1 MFHPKMKYVYVGLDS
16 HKDTHT
22 AVFLNCFYEK
32 LGELTFKNVPN
43 EFPKFL
49 SESKKFKSN
58 ELSFLW
64 GFEDVSSYGRALAV
78 FLTNKK
84 EQVKHVNASLVA
96 NERKSVNVLQKTD
109 SFDAECAARVLLS
122 RFDQLPD
129 FNPQD
134 KYWVL
139 SQLVVRRRSIVKGNK
154 SLKNHLQ
161 AYITSHYPS
170 HGKFFKDIDAKSS
183 LAFYEKYPSPEKLD
197 NVSVEELAA
206 FLKENG
212 HCNKSIEKATL
223 ILDCV
228 KRDGDTLTDFQDIR
242 NQAVIST
249 INQIRNN
256 KKEMESVECLIKD
269 FLKNFDYKLESMRGI
284 DFVTASNLITEIGDI
299 ERFPTPAKLAKYSG
313 ISPVTYASGK
323 SSVQYANERGNREL
337 NAIFFNLA
345 ISVICT
351 AGKNKRIVN
360 HYFYDYYHKKIKEGK
375 TKRQSLKCVER
386 KLVNIIWKMMK
397 YKTEYRNPETKAFEE
412 DTPEAANK

>member
-78 FLTNKK
+78 FLTNRK

-134 KYWVL
+134 KY
-139 SQLVVRRRSIVKGNK
+139 
-154 SLKNHLQ
+154 
-161 AYITSHYPS
+161 
-170 HGKFFKDIDAKSS
+170 
-183 LAFYEKYPSPEKLD
+183 
-197 NVSVEELAA
+197 
-206 FLKENG
+206 
-212 HCNKSIEKATL
+212 
-223 ILDCV
+223 
-228 KRDGDTLTDFQDIR
+228 
-242 NQAVIST
+242 
-249 INQIRNN
+249 
-256 KKEMESVECLIKD
+256 
-269 FLKNFDYKLESMRGI
+269 
-284 DFVTASNLITEIGDI
+284 
-299 ERFPTPAKLAKYSG
+299 
-313 ISPVTYASGK
+313 
-323 SSVQYANERGNREL
+323 
-337 NAIFFNLA
+337 
-345 ISVICT
+345 
-351 AGKNKRIVN
+351 
-360 HYFYDYYHKKIKEGK
+360 
-375 TKRQSLKCVER
+375 
-386 KLVNIIWKMMK
+386 
-397 YKTEYRNPETKAFEE
+397 
-412 DTPEAANK
+412 